1 MLVLIADNSHTTREF
16 IGQIM
21 AAEGHGLVMAED
33 GLSALRTIR
42 EKSPDLVI
50 LDVVMPKIPGD
61 QVCRFLKNNHLL
73 RLIPVVMISGACLGQ
88 EERLL
93 AAGADVLV
101 AKNRPELL
109 RQAMLKV
116 LALVAERK
124 LATWDRRQV
133 LGAKGVRPR
142 AIDEELI
149 SERRQHWSF
158 LERVAEGVAFLDETH
173 CVYFLNQAFCRALG
187 VQDSLPL
194 LGREFWDLFPHGERP
209 EIRRMV
215 EHPSPGAPSRELTM
229 GGRHYLLN
237 SYRGLPEDEAT
248 SVILMLDISERKASE
263 RAIRESEDRLRTIMQ
278 ALPAGMVLI
287 DPAEYRVTGTN
298 PAALAMLDLGE
309 AELVGQ
315 PCAPHLCPRQ
325 AKGVCP
331 LPGLGSF
338 PQSREGEYR
347 RTGRTRL
354 PVLKTVVPIVSRGA
368 RADSGNFPGPEPQ
381 HKARWRRC
389 ALEASA

>member
-73 RLIPVVMISGACLGQ
+73 RHIPVVMISGACLGQ

-158 LERVAEGVAFLDETH
+158 LERVAAGVAFLDETH
-173 CVYFLNQAFCRALG
+173 CVFSSTWHSARALG
-187 VQDSLPL
+187 VQDRVPHFGPRDLGPL
-194 LGREFWDLFPHGERP
+194 PHGERP
-209 EIRRMV
+209 GNRRMV
-215 EHPSPGAPSRELTM
+215 EHPLA
-229 GGRHYLLN
+229 GR
-237 SYRGLPEDEAT
+237 
-248 SVILMLDISERKASE
+248 
-263 RAIRESEDRLRTIMQ
+263 
-278 ALPAGMVLI
+278 
-287 DPAEYRVTGTN
+287 
-298 PAALAMLDLGE
+298 
-309 AELVGQ
+309 
-315 PCAPHLCPRQ
+315 
-325 AKGVCP
+325 P
-331 LPGLGSF
+331 LPQSSPWGDGIICSTPTGGS
-338 PQSREGEYR
+338 R
-347 RTGRTRL
+347 RTR
-354 PVLKTVVPIVSRGA
+354 PPA
-368 RADSGNFPGPEPQ
+368 
-381 HKARWRRC
+381 
-389 ALEASA
+389 